1 LPVRSPH
8 PVTAVAAPTELD
20 LGHHVHLGVGLLATP
35 PRATELYRR
44 RRERRRR
51 GLELALALG
60 RTGARTTV
68 VSDRRG
74 AIGASDDPAGVA
86 LGPARRPHLPAV
98 ATIATTTR
106 IATGATLH
114 LHLDDLRDV
123 GTLTAVGLAHRGP
136 LVLHL
141 VGAIG
146 QPRHTGDAAT
156 IAHRVLGRP
165 VERRLLR
172 RADVVAVGTDR
183 LADAVAD
190 AGGRC
195 CVVMPPAVLPPPADV
210 GPLGTAPAGRR
221 VVGIGPLTP
230 RRRTPALVRVLAEL
244 PADVHL
250 VLLGTGAD
258 RLPLERTAAEL
269 GVGDRVHIRP
279 TASWRTVARELAHAT
294 AVAAAPLVC
303 DDPDGLLLAMAHGR
317 PVVATDV
324 DGIRQV
330 VSDGVDGHLVAPL
343 DERGLAGAL
352 AELLAR
358 PAAAAELGASAQR
371 RVTARDWDA
380 VARELLGA
388 LRADGTTGT

>member
-1 LPVRSPH
+1 VPVQSPRPVRS
-8 PVTAVAAPTELD
+8 VAAPADLD

-60 RTGARTTV
+60 RAGARTTV

-74 AIGASDDPAGVA
+74 TTGGSDDPVGVA
-86 LGPARRPHLPAV
+86 LGPARRPHLPTV
-98 ATIATTTR
+98 ATIATTAR
-106 IATGATLH
+106 IGTGATLH
-114 LHLDDLRDV
+114 LHLDDLREV

-146 QPRHTGDAAT
+146 RPRHTGDEAST
-156 IAHRVLGRP
+156 AHRLLGRP
-165 VERRLLR
+165 LERRLLR
-172 RADVVAVGTDR
+172 RADLVAVGTDR
-183 LADAVAD
+183 LADAVVD
-190 AGGRC
+190 AGGRR
-195 CVVMPPAVLPPPADV
+195 CVVLPPAVLPAPADLG
-210 GPLGTAPAGRR
+210 GPGTPPPGRR
-221 VVGIGPLTP
+221 IVAIGPLTP
-230 RRRTPALVRVLAEL
+230 RRRTPALVRVLAML
-244 PADVHL
+244 PEDVHL

-258 RLPLERTAAEL
+258 RLTIERTAAEL
-269 GVGDRVHIRP
+269 GTGERVHVRP

-294 AVAAAPLVC
+294 AVAASPLVC
-303 DDPDGLLLAMAHGR
+303 DDPDGVLLAMARGR

-352 AELLAR
+352 AEVLAE
-358 PAAAAELGASAQR
+358 PDAAATLGASAQR
-371 RVTARDWDA
+371 RATARDWDA

-388 LRADGTTGT
+388 LHPESTAGT